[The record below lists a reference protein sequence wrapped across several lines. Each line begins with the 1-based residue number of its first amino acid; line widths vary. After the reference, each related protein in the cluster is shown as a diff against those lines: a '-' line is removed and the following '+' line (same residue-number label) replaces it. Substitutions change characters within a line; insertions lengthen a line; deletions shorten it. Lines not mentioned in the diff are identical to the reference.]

1 MEKSFTHGLSK
12 ERARKVTQKAIDAY
26 TEKFSD
32 YNPQADWVSDDK
44 AEVSFSAKGV
54 TLEGSFRLTDDDI
67 VMQMDIPF
75 LLKPFKG
82 KAVDVV
88 EREINKWVEKAK
100 KGELD
105 D

>member
-1 MEKSFTHGLSK
+1 MEEVFTHGLSK
-12 ERARKVTQKAIDAY
+12 ERAKKVTQKAIDAY

-32 YNPQADWVSDDK
+32 YNPRTEWVTDDK

-54 TLEGSFRLTDDDI
+54 TLEGSFRLTDEEI

-88 EREINKWVEKAK
+88 EKEINKWVRKAK
-100 KGELD
+100 NGELD